1 MTQQVPLND
10 LGQPVKGMPGAIL
23 CLLGSY
29 NAKVNVEFFMGL
41 ARAIVLSNTNLEG
54 KGLEQSH

>member
-1 MTQQVPLND
+1 MND

-41 ARAIVLSNTNLEG
+41 AGAIVLSNTNLEG
-54 KGLEQSH
+54 KDLEQSH